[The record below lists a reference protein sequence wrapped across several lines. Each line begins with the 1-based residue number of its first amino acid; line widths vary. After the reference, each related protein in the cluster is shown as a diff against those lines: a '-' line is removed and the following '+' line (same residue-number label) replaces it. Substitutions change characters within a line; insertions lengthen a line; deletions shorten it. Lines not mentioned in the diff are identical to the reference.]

1 MIIGT
6 RQQTL
11 GMNCAYCGFPTCS
24 SKPADTPCAI
34 NSIDLG
40 IAIGS
45 ACATAADL
53 RLDTRV
59 MFSAGLAAQ
68 RLGWLGESKS
78 LMAIPVSASSKNMSP
93 SNRNSRWANSG
104 MVVEIHPEDF
114 PSDSPLSLLEFQEQ
128 FEKLCWQ
135 NGGCKQTAPA
145 QRMVDFVNKK
155 LSSTLPISSYTPGL
169 VSSPLHFWMPDF
181 VTSRLRDGF
190 RYFGKVSQGFLTN
203 EALMIGVE
211 TRTSSPVRILRDK
224 ETYQHGLVVV

>member
-1 MIIGT
+1 MIQNEREIRHEQVLRGVRQMMTAARTAPKAKGIDIIEMALVTDAELIQLADKLESMGKESGKESFLRDADNLRHAEAAMIIGT

-78 LMAIPVSASSKNMSP
+78 LMAIPVSASSKNMFFD
-93 SNRNSRWANSG
+93 R
-104 MVVEIHPEDF
+104 
-114 PSDSPLSLLEFQEQ
+114 
-128 FEKLCWQ
+128 K
-135 NGGCKQTAPA
+135 
-145 QRMVDFVNKK
+145 
-155 LSSTLPISSYTPGL
+155 TLPA
-169 VSSPLHFWMPDF
+169 
-181 VTSRLRDGF
+181 
-190 RYFGKVSQGFLTN
+190 K
-203 EALMIGVE
+203 
-211 TRTSSPVRILRDK
+211 
-224 ETYQHGLVVV
+224 